1 MGRLMLL
8 AMGLCALPCLAGE
21 GIPQQHK
28 DAIREYHTQRI
39 LATSQPI
46 TTLQSDVR
54 LYRELLKTPNT
65 IDHRQLPEPDEIPW
79 ARFFKGQTDLTL
91 GQLINLAGA
100 ASGYDPVFD
109 KQVNQD
115 ELVKIN
121 TQANSLADIAE
132 YVTRVSSAQV
142 LVYPDTRSITVTRKP
157 R

>member
-8 AMGLCALPCLAGE
+8 ALGLCTLPCLAGE

-46 TTLQSDVR
+46 TNLQSDVR
-54 LYRELLKTPNT
+54 LFRELLKAPNT
-65 IDHRQLPEPDEIPW
+65 IDQRQVPEPDEIPW

-121 TQANSLADIAE
+121 TQPNSLADIAE

-142 LVYPDTRSITVTRKP
+142 LVYPDSRSITVTRKP

>member
-1 MGRLMLL
+1 MGRLMLIAVGFL
-8 AMGLCALPCLAGE
+8 ALPCLAEE

-39 LATSQPI
+39 LGTSQPI

-54 LYRELLKTPNT
+54 LYRQLFKTPNV
-65 IDHRQLPEPDEIPW
+65 IDRRQLPEPDEVPW

-115 ELVKIN
+115 ELVRIN
-121 TQANSLADIAE
+121 TQPNSLADIAE
-132 YVTRVSSAQV
+132 YVTRVSSAYV
-142 LVYPDTRSITVTRKP
+142 LIYPDTRSITVTRKP